1 MKMKKHICR
10 WLILMVLLAVVVIGE
25 GTMSEA
31 ATGKW
36 RQNSKGWYY
45 QYSDG
50 TRAKS
55 AWVKSGNKWY
65 HFNKYGYMQLGWQK
79 LSGKWYYFG
88 KNGVMRVG
96 WQKIGGKWYFFGNG
110 VMQTGWKK
118 LSGKWYFFESSGAM
132 KTGWKK
138 LSGKWYYF
146 DSEGR
151 MVTGKRTIGGGEY
164 VFNSSG
170 VMIQDAKYYNLYK
183 PFLNDV
189 KNTVLRARNAGT
201 WYSFDYT
208 SELETRWGLCF
219 YTDPTYGGFSYAFE
233 DLNKDGTPELLL
245 FLGISKNEREIA
257 AGFTIVN
264 GKMKSFMIGWA
275 RNEYW
280 ICKDGYIYNLGN
292 SGGQANSYTKYK
304 MGKSQL
310 TVVDNVCED
319 WGTYFKAADGNLY
332 TTGKKTTISK
342 AEFTRVS
349 EAWYKYATN
358 TKNQKDV
365 AAITL
370 VKPY

>member
-1 MKMKKHICR
+1 MMRMKKHIGK
-10 WLILMVLLAVVVIGE
+10 WLIMVALLMSFAMAGSMV
-25 GTMSEA
+25 SEA
-31 ATGKW
+31 AAGSW
-36 RQNSKGWYY
+36 RKNSKGWYY
-45 QYSDG
+45 RYSDG

-55 AWVKSGNKWY
+55 EWVKSGNKWY

-79 LSGKWYYFG
+79 
-88 KNGVMRVG
+88 
-96 WQKIGGKWYFFGNG
+96 IGGKWYFFGNG
-110 VMQTGWKK
+110 VMQ
-118 LSGKWYFFESSGAM
+118 
-132 KTGWKK
+132 TGWKK

-310 TVVDNVCED
+310 TVVDNVCEN
-319 WGTYFKAADGNLY
+319 WGEYYKTADGNLY